1 MQNNDLHT
9 FGDFTLDVAM
19 GLLTHNGEQVKLAPK
34 VYLSLVYLVKN
45 AGRVVSKDELFSELW
60 ADTFVEDNALSYT
73 ISQLRK
79 ALAAYDED
87 TVFVETVPR
96 RGFRFAADVAGV
108 FENAIEPRPETFIE
122 RRTIEEVWIEE
133 AEEEHEI
140 ATADKLLP
148 PRSAVRPK
156 WPLIAAFVLIAAVG
170 AYWFQGYRDTV
181 VRPRSVAVV
190 PLQHIGGEHVDRS
203 ILLGMT
209 YALISQLG
217 RSNELVVR
225 PLASTLSA
233 FEADPDPIAVGRK
246 LGVDTVVEWNLQ
258 LSEGQFRVNARS
270 INIEDGRQLWNE
282 SFIYSESDLFK
293 VQDAVSDMTSRSLI
307 ANLSV
312 DENNR
317 LHARPTSNNY
327 AYQAYLRGRFHWNK
341 RDLEGFRTA
350 QELFEQ
356 AIALDQNFADTHAGL
371 ADVYLGFYDY
381 GYKPATE
388 TVSKALASANQAL
401 QIDPRSAEAYSTIAS
416 IEFLH
421 DRNIAAAEASFRRAI
436 EMSPNTPTAR
446 LRFGWMLSVV
456 GRLDEGLE
464 QLQIAETVDPTS
476 HIVQTNIAYNHIL
489 RRDLAGAEERLKNVL
504 KTTAGFSLPHWYLGT
519 VYYLQGKESE
529 AIESYLK
536 AYELD
541 LGSKSIT
548 RVREAIAANGQ
559 KAAFLS
565 WRAELEKNYETA
577 YFPPSNIALVASLQR
592 DREATLRWL
601 SESER
606 VKDPWILQILHD
618 PEYDFLKGDPTYD
631 SLIAGLLSKS

>member
-1 MQNNDLHT
+1 
-9 FGDFTLDVAM
+9 
-19 GLLTHNGEQVKLAPK
+19 
-34 VYLSLVYLVKN
+34 
-45 AGRVVSKDELFSELW
+45 
-60 ADTFVEDNALSYT
+60 
-73 ISQLRK
+73 
-79 ALAAYDED
+79 
-87 TVFVETVPR
+87 
-96 RGFRFAADVAGV
+96 
-108 FENAIEPRPETFIE
+108 
-122 RRTIEEVWIEE
+122 
-133 AEEEHEI
+133 
-140 ATADKLLP
+140 
-148 PRSAVRPK
+148 
-156 WPLIAAFVLIAAVG
+156 
-170 AYWFQGYRDTV
+170 
-181 VRPRSVAVV
+181 
-190 PLQHIGGEHVDRS
+190 
-203 ILLGMT
+203 
-209 YALISQLG
+209 
-217 RSNELVVR
+217 
-225 PLASTLSA
+225 
-233 FEADPDPIAVGRK
+233 
-246 LGVDTVVEWNLQ
+246 
-258 LSEGQFRVNARS
+258 
-270 INIEDGRQLWNE
+270 
-282 SFIYSESDLFK
+282 
-293 VQDAVSDMTSRSLI
+293 MTSRSLI

-356 AIALDQNFADTHAGL
+356 VIALDQNFADAHAGL

-489 RRDLAGAEERLKNVL
+489 RRDLTAAEERLKNVL
-504 KTTAGFSLPHWYLGT
+504 KTTTGFSLPHWYLGT

-541 LGSKSIT
+541 QGGKSIN
-548 RVREAIAANGQ
+548 RVREAMATDGQ
-559 KAAFLS
+559 KSAFLS
-565 WRAELEKNYETA
+565 WQAELEKNYETA
-577 YFPPSNIALVASLQR
+577 YFPPSNIALVASLLR
-592 DREATLRWL
+592 DREATLHWL
-601 SESER
+601 IESER

-618 PEYDFLKGDPTYD
+618 PEYDFLKGDPRYD